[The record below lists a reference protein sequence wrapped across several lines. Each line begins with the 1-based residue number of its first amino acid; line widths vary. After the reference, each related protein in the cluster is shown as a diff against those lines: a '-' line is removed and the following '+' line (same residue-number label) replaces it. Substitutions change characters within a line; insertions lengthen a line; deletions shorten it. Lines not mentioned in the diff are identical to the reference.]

1 MFILKFIV
9 SVGCWNLW
17 YVQGLEL
24 EAKKISSLLLVLDFN
39 YIILFVGIFGFYD
52 EILKIKGLEYD

>member
-1 MFILKFIV
+1 M
-9 SVGCWNLW
+9 
-17 YVQGLEL
+17 LEFMVCL
-24 EAKKISSLLLVLDFN
+24 GFRSWSKKKISSLLLVLDFN